1 MYTAL
6 VFDNTKKGCNNEEL
20 EYDNNMEELTKT
32 FELNLILKQKD
43 KFILENNEMM
53 IAVKQSFIEV
63 FIYNNRNQTYI
74 NFVRE
79 YFYKK

>member
-6 VFDNTKKGCNNEEL
+6 VFDNTKKGCNNEVL
-20 EYDNNMEELTKT
+20 EYDNNMAELTQAFK
-32 FELNLILKQKD
+32 LDLILKQKD

-63 FIYNNRNQTYI
+63 FIYDNRNEACI